1 MQPDQSPVYKIS
13 EMAAMSG
20 LSAHTIRA
28 WERRYRVVVPH
39 RTPSNQRRY
48 SLDDLER
55 LVRFR
60 QSLTGLR
67 LSRRLASLQ
76 QPGRSLSETLL
87 ASAPTSPPVDCAYEP
102 DAWRSAADVMPEL
115 MFVLDASGSVV
126 DANIAVA
133 RCVGGVRDRLRGLH
147 FPDLVDP
154 HDRAKAGRVFRPPLV
169 ERRDWALNMRAGKL
183 SGLYIFECRP
193 AGAGAGSLVVA
204 VGREAAGSR

>member
-28 WERRYRVVVPH
+28 WERRYGVVVPH

-87 ASAPTSPPVDCAYEP
+87 AAAPTAPPADCAYEP

-133 RCVGGVRDRLRGLH
+133 RRMGGVRDRLRGRH
-147 FPDLVDP
+147 FPDLVDA

-169 ERRDWALNMRAGKL
+169 ERRDWALNLRAGKL